1 MRIFT
6 TASNGVRPL
15 TLCAALLLALGPAAA
30 SGTAATDTLRT
41 ADQALNATYRDV
53 MSRLSPENRRELL
66 AAQRSWLAFRD
77 ATCALEADPD
87 HPAGR
92 MACLDRMTRARTR
105 KLRDYGRVLTAATT
119 PESAATSSPSA
130 DAVRNGPTMGCD
142 LGPLPGTATVQAV
155 GLYEGG
161 LDTDV
166 QLDPSS
172 ETRAADVVVN
182 LPGQDVVL
190 VLMAYDPVL
199 WTVKRTPG
207 TRLAA
212 VIVGGYYAQGVLG
225 VERALPL
232 AVTTHQGPRKDCGGA
247 FYAYEAG
254 PSLLAADQR
263 VHDIVGRAIDR
274 LWSSYSGSLIHVGR
288 PPAAGTALIAAP
300 DYRPEDYTDLP
311 RFPSGQRGLDALLAQ
326 GLLRRATV
334 QDLDAWVEAASAPY
348 RRFDPGLRVDRPT
361 GASGIYVV
369 QGPMRF
375 PTGLYGAHS
384 ASFLLPAGLP
394 MPTGNPGHS
403 SVYLIEDGGCRGPS
417 CPQHR

>member
-1 MRIFT
+1 MTHLVAAAKRLLP
-6 TASNGVRPL
+6 AV
-15 TLCAALLLALGPAAA
+15 LCTALLLAPDPAAA
-30 SGTAATDTLRT
+30 AADALRI
-41 ADQALNATYRDV
+41 ADQALNATYLDV
-53 MSRLSPENRRELL
+53 ISRLAPETRRDLV

-77 ATCALEADPD
+77 TTCTLEAGAVA
-87 HPAGR
+87 AGDGT
-92 MACLDRMTRARTR
+92 ACLERMTRARTR
-105 KLRDYGRVLTAATT
+105 ELQDYGKALTATT
-119 PESAATSSPSA
+119 APDVAVAAPAAGEHRS
-130 DAVRNGPTMGCD
+130 GPAMGCD
-142 LGPLPGTATVQAV
+142 LGALPDTLTVQAV
-155 GLYEGG
+155 GIYEGG

-166 QLDPSS
+166 QLDPSGH

-190 VLMAYDPVL
+190 VLMAHDPVL
-199 WTVKRTPG
+199 WTVTRTPG

-212 VIVGGYYAQGVLG
+212 VIVGGYYAQAVLG
-225 VERALPL
+225 VERTLPL
-232 AVTTHQGPRKDCGGA
+232 AITTHQGPRRDCGSP

-254 PSLLAADQR
+254 PSLLAADGR
-263 VHDIVGRAIDR
+263 VRDITGRAIDR
-274 LWSSYSGSLIHVGR
+274 LWSSYSGSLIHVGQ
-288 PPAAGTALIAAP
+288 PPAAGTALAAAP

-326 GLLRRATV
+326 GLLRHATGR
-334 QDLDAWVEAASAPY
+334 DLDAWVEAASAPY
-348 RRFDPGLRVDRPT
+348 RRFDPGLKVDRPT

-384 ASFLLPAGLP
+384 ASFLLPAGVPL
-394 MPTGNPGHS
+394 PTGNPGHS